1 MSMNQAP
8 IAVTEYII
16 TNELYSF
23 QSLSEE
29 TQDKLI
35 GAYGPNFGQ
44 QVNINLGF

>member
-1 MSMNQAP
+1 MSMNQAA

-29 TQDKLI
+29 TQDKL

>member
-1 MSMNQAP
+1 MSLSQAV
-8 IAVTEYII
+8 ITVVEYII
-16 TNELYSF
+16 ANELYSF